1 MAKGKNDITAQTTAN
16 DKFCL
21 IHESLLKSPQFKKLS
36 PTAKNFYLYC
46 RIQQSS
52 GKAYATL
59 KAMEQEQKINLNAN
73 CFVFP
78 KEHLKDYGLT
88 PNNSHRYFNEL
99 IAAGFIK
106 IRQKNNNRWLPN
118 IYEFIADWKTK

>member
-1 MAKGKNDITAQTTAN
+1 MAKGKNDITAQVIAN

-21 IHESLLKSPQFKKLS
+21 IHESLVKSPQFQRLS
-36 PTAKNFYLYC
+36 PTAKTLYIYC

-59 KAMEQEQKINLNAN
+59 KAMEQEQKLNLNAN

-78 KEHLKDYGLT
+78 KEHLKEYGLGQ
-88 PNNSHRYFNEL
+88 NNSTRYINEL
-99 IAAGFIK
+99 VAAGFIK
-106 IRQKNNNRWLPN
+106 IKYKNNNRWLPN